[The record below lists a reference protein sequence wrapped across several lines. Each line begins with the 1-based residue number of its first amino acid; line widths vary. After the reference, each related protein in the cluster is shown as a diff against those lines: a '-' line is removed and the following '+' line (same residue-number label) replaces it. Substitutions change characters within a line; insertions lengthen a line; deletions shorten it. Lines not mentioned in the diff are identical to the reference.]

1 MLLQLI
7 DIGKTFD
14 APSGDASLPV
24 LCGVNLEVGTGNT
37 VAIVGP
43 SGSGKSTLLNI
54 IGGLDRP
61 TRGRVVVN
69 GQELT
74 ELDDAAMAEH
84 RNQTVGFIFQL
95 HHLLPQCTLI
105 ENVLLPTLARP
116 GRGHRRTYETRAR
129 ELLEKVHLSDRLTHH
144 PGELSGGERQRAA
157 VARALINEPR
167 ILLADE
173 PSGSLDRDSSQRL
186 ADLLISLNRSE
197 RVAIIMATHA
207 PEMALHM
214 AQVRELRDG
223 TLQEP
228 GGK

>member
-7 DIGKTFD
+7 DIVKTFD
-14 APSGDASLPV
+14 TPSGGASLPV
-24 LCGVNLEVGTGNT
+24 LSGVNLEVGTGDT

-61 TRGRVVVN
+61 TAGRVVVD
-69 GQELT
+69 GRELT
-74 ELDDAAMAEH
+74 ELDEAAMAEH

-95 HHLLPQCTLI
+95 HHLLPQCTLM

-116 GRGHRRTYETRAR
+116 GRGHRRAYETRAR
-129 ELLEKVHLSDRLTHH
+129 ELLEKVHLSDRLTHR

-157 VARALINEPR
+157 VARALINAPR

-186 ADLLISLNRSE
+186 ADLLISLNQSE
-197 RVAIIMATHA
+197 EVAIIMVTHA
-207 PEMALHM
+207 PEMASRM

-228 GGK
+228 GGQ